1 MLASQS
7 TLIHQLSVCIDMKWM
22 PLIIGPRNCGKR
34 SALECLAQI
43 CGVELHTIV
52 LTPETDA
59 QELIG
64 SYEQVID
71 DSALNDAKTTLCS
84 LLKHHVDEAVLKKL
98 NDADDV
104 TQLEM
109 IAEIELVDMK
119 ESNGSVVDECREV
132 LAHAARSAMR
142 FDWIDSLFV
151 RAYLDGHWLLI
162 EDVNLCSAAVL
173 DRLNSCLESDGRL
186 VVSERQSSYEPL
198 EPHPNFRVFL
208 SMDSRNGEISRAMR
222 NRSVEIF
229 VEKAQQWNANP
240 PDIAAVVH
248 QNGKSIPYKVL
259 DALSSL
265 SAEKQLHFSALLSE
279 ISLEEACRIVGIP
292 CSTMDDDGIQNC
304 SIAPFI

>member
-1 MLASQS
+1 MRRLYSDYFNEPVVTRPIVLSADDKQFQIGQVLLPRKRCIDEKSTWRMLASQS

-43 CGVELHTIV
+43 CGVELHTIL

-64 SYEQVID
+64 SYEQVVD
-71 DSALNDAKTTLCS
+71 NSALNDAKTTLCS
-84 LLKHHVDEAVLKKL
+84 LLEQHVDEGVLKKL

-119 ESNGSVVDECREV
+119 ESNSSVVDECREV

-142 FDWIDSLFV
+142 FEWIDSLFV

-162 EDVNLCSAAVL
+162 EDVNLC
-173 DRLNSCLESDGRL
+173 R
-186 VVSERQSSYEPL
+186 
-198 EPHPNFRVFL
+198 
-208 SMDSRNGEISRAMR
+208 
-222 NRSVEIF
+222 
-229 VEKAQQWNANP
+229 
-240 PDIAAVVH
+240 
-248 QNGKSIPYKVL
+248 
-259 DALSSL
+259 
-265 SAEKQLHFSALLSE
+265 
-279 ISLEEACRIVGIP
+279 
-292 CSTMDDDGIQNC
+292 
-304 SIAPFI
+304 